1 MADHASSSP
10 VGLVLGSHIPPEQIP
25 SVAQLAER
33 GGFGELWLA
42 EDYFFTGGIS
52 GAMAALSATSTIPV
66 GLGIVSAMA
75 RHPALLAME
84 IATAAR
90 VHPGRLWAGIGLG
103 TPQWI
108 RQMGVHPKSPLT
120 AMRESITTIKRLLAG
135 EEVTLDGKVFQC
147 DAIQLSHTPDEP
159 VPIFMGAIGPKM
171 LALSGEIADGTVV
184 SALAGTNYLHWMHER
199 VAEGQASTGPRDH
212 RVCTF
217 AIYCVDADGQAARK
231 AIEAITLF
239 YLALPP
245 GALTDA
251 YGISEQLADMQA
263 RGGENAQEV
272 IGREMPAQWLEDLVI
287 AGDPDEC
294 AQKIQALLDAGSDS
308 VALFPVPVE
317 RSMDIVDMTAREVLP
332 QLRANEGAQHG

>member
-1 MADHASSSP
+1 VTPP
-10 VGLVLGSHIPPEQIP
+10 VGLVLGSALAPETLPPL
-25 SVAQLAER
+25 SRLAEEL
-33 GGFGELWLA
+33 GYGELWFA

-52 GAMAALSATSTIPV
+52 GAMAALGATSSIPV
-66 GLGIVSAMA
+66 GLGIVSAMV

-90 VHPGRLWAGIGLG
+90 AHPGRLWAGIGLG

-108 RQMGVHPKSPLT
+108 AQMGLLPKSPLT
-120 AMRESITTIKRLLAG
+120 AMREAITTVKRLLAG
-135 EEVTLDGKVFQC
+135 EEVTLEGKVFRC
-147 DAIQLSHTPDEP
+147 DGIKLSHTPDEP

-184 SALAGTNYLHWMHER
+184 SALAGTDYLRWMRER
-199 VAEGQASTGPRDH
+199 VAEGQAASGTREH
-212 RVCTF
+212 RVHTF
-217 AIYCVDADGQAARK
+217 AIYSVDADGQRAR
-231 AIEAITLF
+231 EAVRDIATF
-239 YLALPP
+239 YFALPP

-251 YGISEQLADMQA
+251 YGISDQLADMQA
-263 RGGENAQEV
+263 RGGENAQEL
-272 IGREMPAQWLEDLVI
+272 IAREMPAQWLEDLVI

-317 RSMDIVDMTAREVLP
+317 RSVEIVEMTGRDVLP
-332 QLRANEGAQHG
+332 QVRATEGVEHG